1 VVEQAPSLCL
11 THNKVAIISLLI
23 YHVDVNGKQ
32 IIKKLKQHGFK
43 ILRSSG
49 SHHILSSGE
58 RRVIV
63 PVHGAVDVKEGT
75 VSSIEKQA
83 GVKLK

>member
-1 VVEQAPSLCL
+1 L
-11 THNKVAIISLLI
+11 TFIKVDVISLLI
-23 YHVDVNGKQ
+23 YHVDINGKE

-43 ILRSSG
+43 ILRISG
-49 SHHILSSGE
+49 SHHILSNGE
-58 RRVIV
+58 RRMIV

-75 VSSIEKQA
+75 VSSIEKQS